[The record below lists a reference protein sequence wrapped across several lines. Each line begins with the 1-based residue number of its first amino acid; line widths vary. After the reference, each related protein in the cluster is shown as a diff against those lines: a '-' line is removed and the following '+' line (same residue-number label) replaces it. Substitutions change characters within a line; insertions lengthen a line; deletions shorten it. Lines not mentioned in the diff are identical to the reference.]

1 MPNAYCPMPTLSPAQ
16 LSEIATVHGTPVY
29 VYHAD
34 RIAHQYNNLKKA
46 FGGTKARFFMPVK
59 H

>member
-1 MPNAYCPMPTLSPAQ
+1 MPTLSPAQ